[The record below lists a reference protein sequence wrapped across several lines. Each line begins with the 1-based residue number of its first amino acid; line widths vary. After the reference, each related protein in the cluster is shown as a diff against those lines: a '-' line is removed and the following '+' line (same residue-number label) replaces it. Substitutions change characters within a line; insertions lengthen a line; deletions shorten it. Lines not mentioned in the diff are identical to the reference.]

1 MKKLVCASEVEA
13 LVKKGQKVYYIA
25 GNTIITPAAR
35 DAANTLGVEFML
47 GCPNVETNDC
57 KDSAP
62 QQKEDDCKDIISQQ
76 KSDCK
81 GDIDSNIIYKALK
94 AIIDSGLLKG
104 DLNPI
109 PKAPFAEERDASGLK
124 IVRGKTVTLEDF
136 DTGVP
141 SNKVFYRELIS
152 KEDAPMSAGFLVI
165 DESSFDWEMF
175 YDEIDFIIEGTVTV
189 TLNGKTFAANQGDV
203 LLVPKGSKVKW
214 GSTGHTKLF
223 YVTFPANW
231 PDLMP
236 Q

>member
-1 MKKLVCASEVEA
+1 MKKLICASEIEA
-13 LVKKGQKVYYIA
+13 LVKKGQKVYHID
-25 GNTIITPAAR
+25 GDTIITPAAR
-35 DAANTLGVEFML
+35 DAAQTLNVEFML
-47 GCPNVETNDC
+47 NSADVEENDC
-57 KDSAP
+57 KVAP
-62 QQKEDDCKDIISQQ
+62 QQ
-76 KSDCK
+76 KSDCEDVAPQQK
-81 GDIDSNIIYKALK
+81 NDCKVDIDSDMIYKALK

-104 DLNPI
+104 TLNQTPE
-109 PKAPFAEERDASGLK
+109 APFTAERDASGLK

-141 SNKVFYRELIS
+141 GNKVFYRELIS

-165 DESSFDWEMF
+165 DESKFDWEMF
-175 YDEIDFIIEGTVTV
+175 YDEIDFIMEGTVTV

-203 LLVPKGSKVKW
+203 LLVPKGSKVTW
-214 GSTGHTKLF
+214 GSAGYTKLF